1 MSEQGKC
8 FGFRHRCTQLFAAG
22 MAVLVMGQ
30 AHAVLPTQV
39 NPSTGDPKGNFLKLL
54 TGWIKDTVSDAALW
68 ISAVAFLWVGWI
80 LISKFNE
87 ARNSR
92 EPDWGSVGL
101 TAVVA
106 GVLLVIV
113 MFFLNEAIGVI

>member
-1 MSEQGKC
+1 MS
-8 FGFRHRCTQLFAAG
+8 GFIRKLDVKHRYAQLLCASTCLL
-22 MAVLVMGQ
+22 LVSSAQ
-30 AHAVLPTQV
+30 AKLPVQV
-39 NPSTGDPKGNFLKLL
+39 NPSTGDPKGNFLKLI
-54 TGWIKDTVSDAALW
+54 TGWIKDTVGDAALW
-68 ISAVAFLWVGWI
+68 ISAAAFLWVGWI